1 MVCSQCASAASA
13 GGRRPSAGR
22 ARARAARLGEA
33 LAAPG
38 RKEERTRWGPAGTQH
53 WDLPCCGG
61 KRNMRELRGATE
73 SAANS
78 ELSEGCSERGEG
90 DLFINESSLLLSI

>member
-1 MVCSQCASAASA
+1 
-13 GGRRPSAGR
+13 
-22 ARARAARLGEA
+22 
-33 LAAPG
+33 
-38 RKEERTRWGPAGTQH
+38 
-53 WDLPCCGG
+53 
-61 KRNMRELRGATE
+61 MRELRGATE